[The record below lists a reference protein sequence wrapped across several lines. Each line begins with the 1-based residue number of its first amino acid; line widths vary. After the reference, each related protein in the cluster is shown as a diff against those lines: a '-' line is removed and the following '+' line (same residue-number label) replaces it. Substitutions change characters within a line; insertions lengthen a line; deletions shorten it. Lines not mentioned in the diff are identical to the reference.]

1 MTSPLRIPRT
11 LLRLAAATVT
21 LVALAV
27 GGAASADVPVG
38 WSDPKPVPVLH
49 DILVL
54 GGIPILVI
62 LIIAA
67 AVYLPSI
74 VRGESVA
81 PAGLRSEDQ
90 WFGGRDL
97 PRGEQARAEVTSGSR
112 ESTDSDSGSGGAG
125 GSW

>member
-1 MTSPLRIPRT
+1 VTTTPRT
-11 LLRLAAATVT
+11 LLRFAAVPVT
-21 LVALAV
+21 LGALAV
-27 GGAASADVPVG
+27 GGSASADVPVG

-54 GGIPILVI
+54 GGIPVL
-62 LIIAA
+62 LMLLIAA

-74 VRGESVA
+74 IRGESVA

-97 PRGEQARAEVTSGSR
+97 PHDARARAELTSGSR
-112 ESTDSDSGSGGAG
+112 ENTDPGAGGAG

>member
-1 MTSPLRIPRT
+1 MTITPRT
-11 LLRLAAATVT
+11 LLRLVAVLVT
-21 LVALAV
+21 LGVLGV

-38 WSDPKPVPVLH
+38 WSDPKPVPVLQ
-49 DILVL
+49 DLLVL
-54 GGIPILVI
+54 LGIPVL
-62 LIIAA
+62 LSLFIAA

-81 PAGLRSEDQ
+81 PAGHRSEDQ

-97 PRGEQARAEVTSGSR
+97 PHDERARAELTAGSNQ
-112 ESTDSDSGSGGAG
+112 STDPGTGGAG

>member
-1 MTSPLRIPRT
+1 MTTTSRA
-11 LLRLAAATVT
+11 LLRVT
-21 LVALAV
+21 AVLVALGALAV

-54 GGIPILVI
+54 IGIPVL
-62 LIIAA
+62 LTLLLLA

-74 VRGESVA
+74 IRGESVA

-97 PRGEQARAEVTSGSR
+97 PHDPQAHAELTSGSS
-112 ESTDSDSGSGGAG
+112 ENADPGAGGAG